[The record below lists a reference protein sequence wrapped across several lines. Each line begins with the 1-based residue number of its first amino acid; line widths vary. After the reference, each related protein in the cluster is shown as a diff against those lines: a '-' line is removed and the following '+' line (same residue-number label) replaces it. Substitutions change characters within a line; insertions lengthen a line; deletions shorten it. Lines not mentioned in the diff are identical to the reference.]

1 MPTGWSYTAHS
12 ILETAVSF
20 LLARIL
26 SWFTEPVQPIAPG
39 ARVNHVRFGAPVN
52 CDGVVVAVGS
62 FGQVLVRW
70 PRNGTEWLPR
80 RQLVKIEE

>member
-1 MPTGWSYTAHS
+1 M
-12 ILETAVSF
+12 SF

-26 SWFTEPVQPIAPG
+26 SWFAEPALPIVPG
-39 ARVNHVRFGAPVN
+39 THVNHVRFGAAVN
-52 CDGVVVAVGS
+52 CDGVVVEVGS

-80 RQLVKIEE
+80 SQLVVIED